1 MWRREAGG
9 DKRGMAAGAEKEP
22 MATETQSFTV
32 KGMSCGHCARRVE
45 NAALGVKGVSSAKVD
60 LGSESLRIE
69 CAGEPPVQALA
80 EAIREAG
87 YELVQ
92 A

>member
-1 MWRREAGG
+1 MAGFG
-9 DKRGMAAGAEKEP
+9 KDK

-32 KGMSCGHCARRVE
+32 KGMSCGHCAKRVE
-45 NAALGVKGVSSAKVD
+45 DAALGVKGISSAKVD
-60 LGSESLRIE
+60 LGSESLRVE
-69 CAGEPPVQALA
+69 YAGQPPVQTLA

>member
-1 MWRREAGG
+1 
-9 DKRGMAAGAEKEP
+9 

-32 KGMSCGHCARRVE
+32 KGMSCGHCAKRVE
-45 NAALGVKGVSSAKVD
+45 NAALGVKGISSAKVD
-60 LGSESLRIE
+60 LGSEQLRVE
-69 CAGEPPVQALA
+69 FATQPPVNALA

-92 A
+92 G